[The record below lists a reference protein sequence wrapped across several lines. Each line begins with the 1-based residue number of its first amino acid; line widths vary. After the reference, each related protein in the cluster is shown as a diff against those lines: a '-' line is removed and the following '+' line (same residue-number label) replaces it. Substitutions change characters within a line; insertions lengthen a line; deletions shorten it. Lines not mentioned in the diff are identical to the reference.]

1 MIGFYHG
8 SNLTLEF
15 VKGQTNKPGFYA
27 DTTGKVFVQIDGEA
41 YLIGTASQAE
51 LETLKSTVQ
60 ALSETHAGDVK
71 TLTEAIAALAKKVDD
86 NETDIEG
93 KVTAINTL
101 LENTYATKAYAD
113 AAANAKDTAIAA
125 AKSAADQAQAD
136 VDALEDFVGDA
147 LPEGTKATTV
157 IGFIEERTENIASD
171 SALTAAVGRI
181 AALEGKVD
189 VEKVSSAIEV
199 EKLRAEGAESA
210 LDGRL
215 NVIESDYLKKADK
228 DELAEDISDLAD
240 RVTDTETAI
249 GVLNGTGEGSV
260 KKSIDDA
267 FNDFSTKVSD
277 DKVVNSYKELID
289 YAAEHGAEFT
299 ALVGDVTDNTNAI
312 ATLNGNAETA
322 GSVAKSIK
330 DAIDAENLG
339 QYETKTV
346 VSGINTRLG
355 TAEGEIDT
363 LQTDL
368 DTAEGKI
375 ATLEGLLG
383 EGGNV
388 DQRIKTAIDALNI
401 DQYATDSD
409 LAGEVSRAQAA
420 EQANATAA
428 ANAQTAADNAQKEVD
443 ALELIVDTKATTAA
457 LNQAKTDLEK
467 AISDLTNSLGT
478 AAYKDVEYFTNYTDT
493 QIDTALSWKAV
504 N

>member
-41 YLIGTASQAE
+41 YLIGTTSQAE

-60 ALSETHAGDVK
+60 ALSETHAGDVQ

-125 AKSAADQAQAD
+125 AQSAADQAQAD

-171 SALTAAVGRI
+171 SVLAVERI

-199 EKLRAEGAESA
+199 EKLRAEKAESA

-215 NVIESDYLKKADK
+215 DAIEADYLKKADK
-228 DELAEDISDLAD
+228 DELAEDISDLTD
-240 RVTDTETAI
+240 RVADNETAI
-249 GVLNGTGEGSV
+249 GILNGTGEGSV

-267 FNDFSTKVSD
+267 FNDFSTKVTD
-277 DKVVNSYKELID
+277 DNVVNSYKELID
-289 YAAEHGAEFT
+289 YAADHGAEFT
-299 ALVGDVTDNTNAI
+299 ALVGDVTANTNAI
-312 ATLNGNAETA
+312 TTLNGDSETV

-330 DAIDAENLG
+330 DAIDAENLS

-346 VSGINTRLG
+346 VSGINTRLE

-375 ATLEGLLG
+375 ASIEAQLG
-383 EGGNV
+383 EGGSV
-388 DQRIKTAIDALNI
+388 DDRIDEAIEDLNI
-401 DQYATDSD
+401 SQYAKQAD
-409 LAGEVSRAQAA
+409 LEAEVSRAQVA

-428 ANAQTAADNAQKEVD
+428 TNAQTAADNAQKEVD
-443 ALELIVDTKATTAA
+443 ALELVVETKATTAA

-467 AISDLTNSLGT
+467 AISDLSTSLGT

-493 QIDTALSWKAV
+493 QINTALSWKAV